1 MPYGMGQRSS
11 MLLGSGNPNI
21 VYGQLLYSLRKVFSQ
36 RYLYPD
42 SWSQGVKM
50 TVLKLM
56 ERMVDKETK

>member
-1 MPYGMGQRSS
+1 

>member
-1 MPYGMGQRSS
+1 MGQRSS
-11 MLLGSGNPNI
+11 ILLGSGNRTI
-21 VYGQLLYSLRKVFSQ
+21 VHGQLLYSLRKVFSQ

-42 SWSQGVKM
+42 RWSQGVKM